1 MKRLLTIALALPA
14 LSAFGE
20 MKTEG
25 LPETVSYYEHIRP
38 VFQAKCQG
46 CHKPAKAKSDYIMTE
61 VASLIKGGETDVA
74 IVPGKPHES
83 YLLEL
88 VVPAEGEPR
97 PEMPPKDEPL
107 TDYEVKLVRKW
118 VEQGAKDDTPEN
130 AMQRFTMAKPP
141 TYAVPPVVTSIAY
154 SPDGKLLAMAAFHE
168 VLIHKADGS
177 GLVSRLV
184 GLS

>member
-1 MKRLLTIALALPA
+1 MEEGGKVEGGDEDVEG
-14 LSAFGE
+14 GE
-20 MKTEG
+20 SDEVEG
-25 LPETVSYYEHIRP
+25 GNEDVKGSE
-38 VFQAKCQG
+38 
-46 CHKPAKAKSDYIMTE
+46 
-61 VASLIKGGETDVA
+61 GGETDVA

-154 SPDGKLLAMAAFHE
+154 SPDGKLLAMAA
-168 VLIHKADGS
+168 
-177 GLVSRLV
+177 RLQPKSST
-184 GLS
+184 GC